1 MRQFFFMLCAAS
13 LAAALLCG
21 GAFASSKTP
30 KVSLAKQTTSVKAE
44 AKRDLVLSG
53 KVVET
58 MNAGGYTYVCLG
70 KKGKKTWVAVPEMK
84 VTVGQKIGF
93 QPGMEMINFTSKSLN
108 RTFERI
114 IFSGGPNIR
123 PAGEGKNPSAEQGRG
138 KAGNAPRRKKKR
150 QETTRPGGLTVS
162 RIFAQ
167 TA

>member
-114 IFSGGPNIR
+114 IFSGGPLIR
-123 PAGEGKNPSAEQGRG
+123 PAGGGKNPSAVPGSGE
-138 KAGNAPRRKKKR
+138 ATTAPSEKIIAEK
-150 QETTRPGGLTVS
+150 ETGSGAANCFQ
-162 RIFAQ
+162 IF
-167 TA
+167 